1 MTEEALDVIELAK
14 DKETI
19 DKISSKIFPVLQTK
33 DEINIINELDKKE
46 YSDVDLTLCVD
57 SSRNDNTILTTLVNY
72 NLPKAVNYFISTVKS
87 YKKLFPEYLAYIN
100 KKNGKG
106 YNALLYSAFR
116 GNLTIFTKLMENGAD
131 IQTSTT
137 SHGVNALHLAAQG
150 NYPNIIIYLIEK
162 YGINI
167 NSQDNKGNSALHWAV
182 YMNSP
187 QAVNYLIY
195 YKIDINLRDN
205 DNETALDIAL
215 RRNNFS
221 LVKKFKDDYSLLNSK
236 PEESKI
242 NQDKTELIKGK
253 NGIAPMLKSLLN
265 KIIGKEQSKISFA
278 YPFLFFVIFVE
289 LFNQIIIIR
298 GYKNYFMAMVFTILF
313 SVLLFFYLTASKSDA
328 GEIFSKCINSLVLLA
343 EQGEDMKNICPW
355 CINYT
360 TEKTRHCFLCKRCFE
375 YQEFHEPFINN
386 CVGRNNFSLYM
397 SFLFFFV
404 INFSFKLIISIWGIF
419 WLKNTNL
426 KRTIGFILPQILLV
440 SCGIAIGVI
449 KIKNNLKLSYDI
461 NFGNLFI
468 KNVKESSGDTNI
480 TISNTIDKNTNIQLT
495 TLGNTNQFI

>member
-1 MTEEALDVIELAK
+1 MTEEALDVVELIK
-14 DKETI
+14 DKEII
-19 DKISSKIFPVLQTK
+19 DKISSKIFPIFQTK

-46 YSDVDLTLCVD
+46 YSDVDLTLCID
-57 SSRNDNTILTTLVNY
+57 STRNDNTILTTLVNY
-72 NLPKAVNYFISTVKS
+72 NLTKAVNYFISTVKS

-100 KKNGKG
+100 KKNSKG

-131 IQTSTT
+131 INASTT
-137 SHGVNALHLAAQG
+137 SHGINALHLAAQG

-162 YGINI
+162 YGIDI

-221 LVKKFKDDYSLLNSK
+221 LVKKFKEDYSFLVSK
-236 PEESKI
+236 PEQNKI
-242 NQDKTELIKGK
+242 KQDKPELSNRK
-253 NGIAPMLKSLLN
+253 NEIALILKSLLN
-265 KIIGKEQSKISFA
+265 KIIGKEQSRNSFA
-278 YPFLFFVIFVE
+278 YPFLVFVIIVE

-328 GEIFSKCINSLVLLA
+328 GEIFSKCINSLILLA

-360 TEKTRHCFLCKRCFE
+360 NEKTRHCFQCKRCFE

-404 INFSFKLIISIWGIF
+404 INFSFKLIISFWALF

-426 KRTIGFILPQILLV
+426 KRTIGFIIPQILFV

-468 KNVKESSGDTNI
+468 KNVKESNGDTNI

-495 TLGNTNQFI
+495 TLGNTNQYM